1 MTSEVIIKNKSGI
14 VLAADS
20 AVTISQGS
28 IQQKVYNTANKLF
41 SLSKEYPVG
50 ILVYNNAAINE
61 IPVEII
67 IKEFRAQ
74 HGKNNYATISK
85 CSEAFKSFV
94 EDFVKSHTSTDNRKI
109 QLCTYFQE
117 YLNYLSMLI
126 NNVSANVAQIY
137 DIIKDQEKNLEDI
150 IIQQKRQRFDSDDI
164 NQYYETLTSKQLGL
178 DLFNLRLGLKLT
190 KEDVKKLFFL
200 YLSFINHITG
210 FAICGYG
217 SSEIYPAI
225 SKMEIIGLIGDNFYI
240 INDENIV
247 SSTSCGIV
255 PLAQRDM
262 MDTFLRGVSDSVL
275 QQFQKMLNETV
286 DKTLNEI
293 QAVFKLPDEIFLT
306 LLDNIKKD
314 IVANFGL
321 DDYINHVQISP
332 RLDALD
338 NLSKE
343 EMAEL
348 AEYLIKLQAISYKVS
363 NNLEQVG
370 GPIDV
375 AIISKHDGFI
385 WKQRKLYF
393 PADLNFHF
401 FENYFK

>member
-94 EDFVKSHTSTDNRKI
+94 EDFVKSHTSMDDKKK
-109 QLCTYFQE
+109 QFCSYYKEFLQYF
-117 YLNYLSMLI
+117 SSLI
-126 NNVSANVAQIY
+126 INAQNIEVC
-137 DIIKDQEKNLEDI
+137 DIIKQQEASLESIITDRKLLRFNFDNLEKYYNFVKNDLDI
-150 IIQQKRQRFDSDDI
+150 DKFNQTFGVKVTKDDI
-164 NQYYETLTSKQLGL
+164 
-178 DLFNLRLGLKLT
+178 
-190 KEDVKKLFFL
+190 KKFFFL
-200 YLSFINHITG
+200 FMNICYHYTG
-210 FAICGYG
+210 IAICGYG
-217 SSEIYPAI
+217 LSEIYPAI

-240 INDENIV
+240 INDKNIV
-247 SSTSCGIV
+247 SSTSCGIG

>member
-137 DIIKDQEKNLEDI
+137 D
-150 IIQQKRQRFDSDDI
+150 
-164 NQYYETLTSKQLGL
+164 
-178 DLFNLRLGLKLT
+178 
-190 KEDVKKLFFL
+190 
-200 YLSFINHITG
+200 LSLIHI
-210 FAICGYG
+210 
-217 SSEIYPAI
+217 
-225 SKMEIIGLIGDNFYI
+225 
-240 INDENIV
+240 
-247 SSTSCGIV
+247 
-255 PLAQRDM
+255 
-262 MDTFLRGVSDSVL
+262 
-275 QQFQKMLNETV
+275 
-286 DKTLNEI
+286 
-293 QAVFKLPDEIFLT
+293 
-306 LLDNIKKD
+306 
-314 IVANFGL
+314 
-321 DDYINHVQISP
+321 
-332 RLDALD
+332 
-338 NLSKE
+338 
-343 EMAEL
+343 
-348 AEYLIKLQAISYKVS
+348 
-363 NNLEQVG
+363 
-370 GPIDV
+370 
-375 AIISKHDGFI
+375 
-385 WKQRKLYF
+385 
-393 PADLNFHF
+393 
-401 FENYFK
+401 

>member
-332 RLDALD
+332 RLDALN

-348 AEYLIKLQAISYKVS
+348 AEYLIKL
-363 NNLEQVG
+363 
-370 GPIDV
+370 
-375 AIISKHDGFI
+375 
-385 WKQRKLYF
+385 
-393 PADLNFHF
+393 
-401 FENYFK
+401 